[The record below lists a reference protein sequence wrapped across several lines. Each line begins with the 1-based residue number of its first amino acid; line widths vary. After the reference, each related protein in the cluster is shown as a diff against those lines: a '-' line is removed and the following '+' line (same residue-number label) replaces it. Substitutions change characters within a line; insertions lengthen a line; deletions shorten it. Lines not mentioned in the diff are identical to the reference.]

1 MFKKGIEGE
10 ESVKTPDFPRLALEL
25 LENDMPKNLKW
36 KFLLVAV
43 LTILSVVTVYPSFSK
58 NVPDW
63 FKKYLYGEGLKLGLD
78 LQGGMNLILQ
88 VDVDQ
93 AVKNATENTVRD
105 LKDTLAR
112 KQITL
117 VMRRQEKGGG
127 IVFSLPNA
135 ESLAR
140 AKAVIKEEFPN
151 LEVASEKQEGNF
163 PEITL
168 KLSAREEKF
177 IRDNAV
183 DQSLEI
189 IRNRIDQFGV
199 TEPVIVR
206 QGDQNIVVQLPGV
219 KDPQR
224 AINLIGQTAQLEFKL
239 VDDSANIGLDSLV
252 REAVESGRLSPD
264 YDVKALN
271 NALKAS
277 IPSGD
282 EVSILKEKDQEGL
295 ERKRP
300 ILLKAKAV
308 MTGDAVKTALVRVGG
323 QFNEPYVGLELT
335 DRGATLF
342 EKITEENVG
351 KRLAIVL
358 DGVTRSA
365 PVIRE
370 RIAGGSAQ
378 ITGSFTYE
386 EASDLAI
393 VLRAGALPAPVHIIQ
408 NVTVGPSLGED
419 SIHKGLSAGLIGAAM
434 VIMLMLIYYRLS
446 GLIADV
452 AAVMNILF
460 LLAAL
465 SFFHATLTLPGI
477 AGIILTIGMGVDSNV
492 LIFERMREERALGK
506 PVKSF
511 IDGGYDK
518 AFWTIVDAHVTTLIT
533 AFALFL
539 FGTGPIKGFAVTLSA
554 GIVINLFTAIFGT
567 RIVYDWLTAKS
578 AIKDIAFLRI
588 IKDTKIDF
596 IGRRNIAFAL
606 SGVLVTL
613 GIFAFVQITRGNANL
628 GVDFAGGTMLQYKAD
643 KPFSLDII
651 RKAIGEAGIE
661 SDTLQ
666 EIPDENMLIIEV
678 KKSMAM
684 VEDVDSK
691 VMGALSK
698 ALPGTKF
705 TLESKAEIGSAVSH
719 DLRNKAMIAI
729 AISIVGILLYLAFRF
744 DFSFGVAA
752 AIATFHDVLAI
763 LGVLYLMH
771 VEITL
776 LIVTALLTLGGYSLT
791 DTVVV
796 FDRIRES
803 IKHYPK
809 LTFAEMINKS
819 VNEMLGRTIMAS
831 GTTLLVTISLFF
843 FGGVVIHDFA
853 LALLMGVIVG
863 TYSSVFV
870 ASPIVYLWHKGKAPL
885 RK

>member
-1 MFKKGIEGE
+1 
-10 ESVKTPDFPRLALEL
+10 
-25 LENDMPKNLKW
+25 MPKGLKW
-36 KFLLVAV
+36 KFLLVAA
-43 LTILSVVTVYPSFSK
+43 LTIMSALIVYPSFSK
-58 NVPDW
+58 SVPDW
-63 FKKYLYGEGLKLGLD
+63 FKKYLYSEGLKLGLD
-78 LQGGMNLILQ
+78 LQGGIYLTLQ

-93 AVKNATENTVRD
+93 AVKNAAELAAKD
-105 LKDTLAR
+105 LKDSLGR
-112 KQITL
+112 KQITI
-117 VMRRQEKGGG
+117 VRRQTAKPDE
-127 IVFSLPNA
+127 IAYSLPNA
-135 ESLAR
+135 ESLTR
-140 AKAVIKEEFPN
+140 VKAIIKEEFPN
-151 LEVASEKQEGNF
+151 LQVTGEKQEGNF

-168 KLSAREEKF
+168 ALSASEEKF

-183 DQSLEI
+183 EQSLEI

-199 TEPVIVR
+199 AEPVIVR
-206 QGDQNIVVQLPGV
+206 QGAQNIVVQLPGV
-219 KDPQR
+219 KDPKR

-239 VDDSANIGLDSLV
+239 VDEENSAGLDRLV
-252 REAVESGRLSPD
+252 RDAIESGRLSPD

-271 NALKAS
+271 EALKNQ
-277 IPSGD
+277 IPKDD
-282 EVSILKEKDQEGL
+282 EVSILKEKDPQDGR

-308 MTGDAVKTALVRVGG
+308 MTGDAIKTAMVRVGG
-323 QFNEPYVGLELT
+323 QFNEPYTALEFT
-335 DRGATLF
+335 DRGARLF
-342 EKITEENVG
+342 EKITEDNVG

-408 NVTVGPSLGED
+408 NVTVGPSLGKD
-419 SIHKGLSAGLIGAAM
+419 SIQKGIFAGLIGAAM

-460 LLAAL
+460 LMAAL
-465 SFFHATLTLPGI
+465 SLLHATLTLPGI

-492 LIFERMREERALGK
+492 LIFERMREERALGRPLK
-506 PVKSF
+506 AF

-518 AFWTIVDAHVTTLIT
+518 AFWTIIDAHVTTLIT

-554 GIVINLFTAIFGT
+554 GIIINLFTAIFGT
-567 RIVYDWLTAKS
+567 RIVYDFIIAKN
-578 AIKDIAFLRI
+578 AIKDIKFLRI
-588 IKDTKIDF
+588 IKDTNIDF
-596 IGRRNIAFAL
+596 IGRRNITFAI
-606 SGVLVTL
+606 SGVLVAL
-613 GIFAFVQITRGNANL
+613 GMLAFVQIMRGDANL
-628 GVDFAGGTMLQYKAD
+628 GVDFAGGTMIQYKAD
-643 KPFSLDII
+643 KPFKLDQI
-651 RKAIGEAGIE
+651 RQAMENAGIK
-661 SDTLQ
+661 DYTLQ
-666 EIPDENMLIIEV
+666 DVPSENVLIVEV
-678 KKSMAM
+678 KKSMTR
-684 VEDVDSK
+684 VENIEEKITDAISK
-691 VMGALSK
+691 GVAD
-698 ALPGTKF
+698 TKF
-705 TLESKAEIGSAVSH
+705 TLESKSEIGSAVSR
-719 DLRNKAMIAI
+719 DLRNKALVAI
-729 AISIVGILLYLAFRF
+729 AVSLAGILVYLAFRF

-752 AIATFHDVLAI
+752 AIATFHDVLAV
-763 LGVLYLMH
+763 LGVLYLLGT
-771 VEITL
+771 EISL
-776 LIVTALLTLGGYSLT
+776 LIVTALLTLAGYSLT

-803 IKHYPK
+803 IKRYPK
-809 LTFAEMINKS
+809 LSFAEMINKS

-843 FGGVVIHDFA
+843 FGGVVIHSFA
-853 LALLMGVIVG
+853 LALMMGVIVG

-870 ASPIVYLWHKGKAPL
+870 ASPIVYLWHKGQAPL